1 MCIVKVADWEFLN
14 PNLNIYLVSSLCI
27 YSMLTKLTVTNNPCE
42 VLFINITFLYL
53 LLCGILPYISH
64 PTHTLNIQPIKTSAA
79 RAKGSI
85 RSTGLRNLPRPEN
98 LWNEGKVEAEL
109 GWLGLC
115 REMTNSLVTR
125 MASSVTTKYLQ
136 SQITAEHGAERRNFW
151 LYCLNPA

>member
-1 MCIVKVADWEFLN
+1 
-14 PNLNIYLVSSLCI
+14 
-27 YSMLTKLTVTNNPCE
+27 MLTKLTVTNNPCE

-98 LWNEGKVEAEL
+98 LWNEGKVEAGLGCAGL
-109 GWLGLC
+109 GWAGWAGLGLC

-125 MASSVTTKYLQ
+125 MASSVTTKYVQ
-136 SQITAEHGAERRNFW
+136 SQITAEHPAERRNF
-151 LYCLNPA
+151 

>member
-1 MCIVKVADWEFLN
+1 M
-14 PNLNIYLVSSLCI
+14 
-27 YSMLTKLTVTNNPCE
+27 
-42 VLFINITFLYL
+42 LFINITFLYL
-53 LLCGILPYISH
+53 LLRGILPYISH

-98 LWNEGKVEAEL
+98 LWNEGKVEAGLGWAGLGWAGLGWAGWAEL
-109 GWLGLC
+109 GWAGLGRAGWLAGLC

-136 SQITAEHGAERRNFW
+136 SQITAEHPAERRNF
-151 LYCLNPA
+151 

>member
-1 MCIVKVADWEFLN
+1 
-14 PNLNIYLVSSLCI
+14 
-27 YSMLTKLTVTNNPCE
+27 MLTKLTVTNNPCE

-64 PTHTLNIQPIKTSAA
+64 PTHTLNIQPIKPSAA

-98 LWNEGKVEAEL
+98 LWNEGKVEAGL
-109 GWLGLC
+109 GWLGWAGLAWLC

-136 SQITAEHGAERRNFW
+136 SQITAEHPAERRNF
-151 LYCLNPA
+151 

>member
-1 MCIVKVADWEFLN
+1 
-14 PNLNIYLVSSLCI
+14 
-27 YSMLTKLTVTNNPCE
+27 MLTKLTVTNNPCE

-98 LWNEGKVEAEL
+98 LWNEGKVEAGL
-109 GWLGLC
+109 GWAGLAGVGWLGC
-115 REMTNSLVTR
+115 V
-125 MASSVTTKYLQ
+125 VK
-136 SQITAEHGAERRNFW
+136 
-151 LYCLNPA
+151 